1 MKLAIIGTGKIVHE
15 ALFALEPVDSVEV
28 VAIFARPH
36 SREKAEA
43 LAEKYGIGEVYT
55 DYDELLAGSD
65 AQAVYIGLVNSAHFS
80 YAKKALLA
88 GKDVILEKPLTTTA
102 AEAKEL
108 QNLTKETGKYVL
120 EAITTLHS
128 QIFDLMQMELPN
140 LGNIRSAQLNYSQYS
155 SRYTDYLAGKV
166 APAFDPECSGGA
178 LYDINLY
185 NVYFVVGLLGSPET
199 ATYFPNRGFN
209 GIDTSGTAILTY
221 PTFNAVCTGA
231 KDSDS
236 PCFSII
242 QGEKGWMRVNG
253 KPNVM
258 TGLDVEVVDEE
269 NPRQVPSASGGMQ
282 RAVITRHHEADPVHH
297 RMTREFGDFARI
309 IEERDDE
316 AAAKAIATSV
326 EVMTVL
332 ETARK
337 AAGIRFGVDAD

>member
-15 ALFALEPVDSVEV
+15 ALFALEVVDSVEV
-28 VAIFARPH
+28 TAIFARPH
-36 SREKAEA
+36 SKEKAQA
-43 LAEKYGIGEVYT
+43 LADKYGIAEVYT
-55 DYDELLAGSD
+55 DYDELLAGAD
-65 AQAVYIGLVNSAHFS
+65 AEAVYIGLVNSAHFP

-102 AEAKEL
+102 DEAREL
-108 QNLTKETGKYVL
+108 EALTKETGRYVL
-120 EAITTLHS
+120 EAITTMHS
-128 QIFDLMQMELPN
+128 QIFDLMQKELPN

-155 SRYTDYLAGKV
+155 SRYTNYLVGKV
-166 APAFDPECSGGA
+166 EPAFDPECSGGA

-209 GIDTSGTAILTY
+209 GIDTSGTAVLSY

-258 TGLDVEVVDEE
+258 TGLDVEVVDEV
-269 NPRQVPSASGGMQ
+269 NPRQTPSASGGMQ
-282 RAVITRHHEADPVHH
+282 RAVFERHYAADPVHH
-297 RMTREFGDFARI
+297 RMTREFEDFARI

-316 AAAKAIATSV
+316 AAAAAIATSV
-326 EVMTVL
+326 QVMTVL

-337 AAGIRFGVDAD
+337 AAGIRFGVDKD